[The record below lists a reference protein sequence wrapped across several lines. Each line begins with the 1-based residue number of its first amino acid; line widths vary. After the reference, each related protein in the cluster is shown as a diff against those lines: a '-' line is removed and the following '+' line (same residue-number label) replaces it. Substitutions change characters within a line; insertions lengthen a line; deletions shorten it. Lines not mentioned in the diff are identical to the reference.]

1 MGIGSIAIMM
11 PLKMKNEP
19 KNLPS
24 GDMGTRSPEKKRKK
38 GLKKNQVNRETNKSQ
53 FRILPQPTVVNETTA
68 HQKPCGM
75 DKKSVSD
82 PNENNSM

>member
-38 GLKKNQVNRETNKSQ
+38 GLKKN
-53 FRILPQPTVVNETTA
+53 
-68 HQKPCGM
+68 
-75 DKKSVSD
+75 
-82 PNENNSM
+82 